1 MNGGWLPLFLPQSK
15 TSKSNKD
22 EEQQD
27 PFDSTSARGAVSG
40 GEASKKKVSSGDTII
55 RPKKG
60 VLLREC
66 CRLVSLG
73 PPTSKD
79 HVAETTIHIV
89 EELMSAI
96 TNYRD
101 ARNMPSRWDGNDSI
115 SRFLLRAIKCKVELE
130 QCAKDDKNGWD
141 VVTRKW
147 RKTFPET
154 SPYTDMVD
162 KKGNAFY
169 QTINVL
175 VEYET
180 DKGEKIMKTI
190 KYTKGWFLNRGGWR
204 DAVDSLLANFSF

>member
-1 MNGGWLPLFLPQSK
+1 
-15 TSKSNKD
+15 
-22 EEQQD
+22 
-27 PFDSTSARGAVSG
+27 
-40 GEASKKKVSSGDTII
+40 
-55 RPKKG
+55 
-60 VLLREC
+60 
-66 CRLVSLG
+66 
-73 PPTSKD
+73 
-79 HVAETTIHIV
+79 
-89 EELMSAI
+89 
-96 TNYRD
+96 
-101 ARNMPSRWDGNDSI
+101 MPSRWDGNDSI